1 MVTSICFYFAKEV
14 FGPIQSFKCLHKH
27 TRLPTHALI
36 AVFAGNLNVIVLKVH
51 LALLSRQRSFQINGR
66 NAFFACKPR
75 LSAYKHLS
83 VCSKGPNQAQVVI
96 KFELFVLLKQSSTC
110 PGCMSLYVS
119 IIITH
124 VSSVGHYCFRKTCRK
139 CQSSTF
145 PGQATL
151 TLIILTLQ
159 SDHNLKAN

>member
-66 NAFFACKPR
+66 NAFLRAN
-75 LSAYKHLS
+75 H
-83 VCSKGPNQAQVVI
+83 VC
-96 KFELFVLLKQSSTC
+96 LLISTC
-110 PGCMSLYVS
+110 PFVVKVQIRPKSLSNLNFLCYLNRARLVP
-119 IIITH
+119 
-124 VSSVGHYCFRKTCRK
+124 GACPFM
-139 CQSSTF
+139 CQ
-145 PGQATL
+145 L
-151 TLIILTLQ
+151 
-159 SDHNLKAN
+159 